1 MIKPIK
7 ICASLIFSMLLAAC
21 GGDAPSGIDSKAGS
35 PEIPCS
41 KRSDPRVL
49 AMSDDG
55 IRLASSVGLAAG
67 RFALPSNPAPTQL
80 VVFFHGHGNDSCSF
94 RNHLRKITERG
105 AVAVAM
111 DYTGQREEPVENYG
125 WFVRAGAADSI
136 AAAKYFLE
144 RYPSITQVFAMG
156 ISMGANMSGF
166 AMASADAVRADGSPL
181 FDYWVAVE
189 GVHNLTEEYFI
200 ARAIAPAVSAG
211 ALAVQEIEE
220 ENGGSFEEVPERYI
234 EITNVA
240 RVQDMTGLKGV
251 ALIHA
256 VDDGLV
262 PYGQSQEMFFALNAV
277 EVPAQLH
284 TVLLNGG
291 AESGTTA
298 TGIPL
303 GPIFEGAGQTY
314 ESPFAGHGWE
324 GSDTHLVMVTGF
336 EQLFALMDGGTVTAG
351 AQTVVVGGSGS

>member
-1 MIKPIK
+1 MK
-7 ICASLIFSMLLAAC
+7 IIVRFCLLSALMALAAC
-21 GGDAPSGIDSKAGS
+21 SSSDPTGFDGKAAA

-41 KRSDPRVL
+41 QRSDPRL
-49 AMSDDG
+49 QEMNDIG
-55 IRLASSVGLAAG
+55 IRLTSSVGLASG
-67 RFALPSNPAPTQL
+67 RFALPDNPAPTQL

-94 RNHLRKITERG
+94 RRHLQKITARG

-136 AAAKYFLE
+136 AAAQYFLKQ
-144 RYPSITQVFAMG
+144 YPSVTQVFAMG

-189 GVHNLTEEYFI
+189 GVHNLTEEYLI
-200 ARAIAPAVSAG
+200 ARAIAPVNAGG

-220 ENGGSFEEVPERYI
+220 ENGGALEAVPERYQ

-251 ALIHA
+251 VLVHA

-262 PYGQSQEMFFALNAV
+262 PYGQSQEMFAALVAAQ
-277 EVPAQLH
+277 VPAELF

-303 GPIFEGAGQTY
+303 GPIFGGAGMPY
-314 ESPFAGHGWE
+314 ESAFAGHGWE
-324 GSDTHLVMVTGF
+324 GSDTHLVIGTGF
-336 EQLFALMDGGTVTAG
+336 TQLFGLMDGGTVSAG
-351 AQTVVVGGSGS
+351 GQSVVGGN